1 MDLYMWTTRCSWHWI
16 FPRVKISS
24 DTPIMRRL
32 FCTVRKKS
40 KNPRRNQSVDWTFD
54 EDCDC
59 KPMWKFAVKY
69 DALELR
75 YELRDYETQSESRSI
90 PFATKVA
97 KLEFLITF
105 RIWTVKAACNFL
117 AGSGFFFIW
126 KINKYLLLIELIY
139 W

>member
-1 MDLYMWTTRCSWHWI
+1 MLLALDFPSSENLEWYPDYQTIILYRAKEIEESA
-16 FPRVKISS
+16 
-24 DTPIMRRL
+24 
-32 FCTVRKKS
+32 KK
-40 KNPRRNQSVDWTFD
+40 SVDWTFD

-69 DALELR
+69 DAFELR

-126 KINKYLLLIELIY
+126 KINKCLLLIELLLINKLK
-139 W
+139 